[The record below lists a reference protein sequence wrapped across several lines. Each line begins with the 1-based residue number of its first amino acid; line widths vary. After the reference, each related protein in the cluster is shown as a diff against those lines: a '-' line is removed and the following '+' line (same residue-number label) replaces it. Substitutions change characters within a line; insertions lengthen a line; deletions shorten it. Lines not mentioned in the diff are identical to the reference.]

1 MSSKKKKKKKKPFLC
16 YLKIQQKKQPFKNTS
31 VSSNKPLHLGKQQKK
46 PWPSRP
52 SPKSGSHCSCPST
65 SQNLPSSAGET
76 RDLGSIPGSKRSPGG
91 GHSNPLQYSW
101 LKNSVDRRAWQATV
115 HGVAKSR
122 MQLSDLAQHTQFSRS
137 VVSDSSWPHGLQ
149 HTRPPCPSTTPRVHP
164 NSCPL
169 SQWCHPTISYS
180 VVPFSCLPSFPASG
194 SFLRSQFFASGG
206 QSIGTLASASVLPM
220 NIQDWFPLGWTGWIS
235 LQSRD
240 SKKSSPTP
248 QFKSINS
255 LVLSFLYG
263 PTLKSIHD
271 YWKKTQLWLYGPL
284 LVK

>member
-149 HTRPPCPSTTPRVHP
+149 HSRPPCPSTTPRVHP

-220 NIQDWFPLGWTGWIS
+220 NIQDWFPLGWTGWIF
-235 LQSRD
+235 
-240 SKKSSPTP
+240 
-248 QFKSINS
+248 QFKG
-255 LVLSFLYG
+255 LSRVFSNITVQKHQFRG
-263 PTLKSIHD
+263 TTITEKSC
-271 YWKKTQLWLYGPL
+271 L
-284 LVK
+284 